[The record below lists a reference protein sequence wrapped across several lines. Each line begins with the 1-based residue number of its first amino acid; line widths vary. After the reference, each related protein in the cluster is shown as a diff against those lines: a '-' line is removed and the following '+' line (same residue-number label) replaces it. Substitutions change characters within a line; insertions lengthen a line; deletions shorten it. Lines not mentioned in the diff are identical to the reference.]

1 MVKPDTLKCATVL
14 SSLSID
20 ADPVNVTFP
29 VRLGVST
36 VEIKYTLKLS
46 WLTETVPLPF
56 IIKFI
61 AVIDAYPIPRVSTA
75 TNTNLS
81 GYTKIA
87 VFEAGGNGADENDMV
102 WKFTKANANAATM
115 VTNGWEFSV
124 DKNEDGIFDI
134 FDVEYKDKERLIFEG
149 K

>member
-1 MVKPDTLKCATVL
+1 MVNPDTLKCATVL

-61 AVIDAYPIPRVSTA
+61 AVTDA
-75 TNTNLS
+75 
-81 GYTKIA
+81 
-87 VFEAGGNGADENDMV
+87 
-102 WKFTKANANAATM
+102 
-115 VTNGWEFSV
+115 
-124 DKNEDGIFDI
+124 
-134 FDVEYKDKERLIFEG
+134 
-149 K
+149 